1 MKARVRAL
9 SWPYE
14 DTVVPCTPLIGAIVR
29 GATEVGTGVSCV
41 KFFTTVHLLVALVRA
56 VPTA

>member
-14 DTVVPCTPLIGAIVR
+14 DTVVPSKPVIGATQVW
-29 GATEVGTGVSCV
+29 TGVSCV
-41 KFFTTVHLLVALVRA
+41 KFFTTVHLLCVMWSGEL
-56 VPTA
+56 PTA